1 MSVYI
6 ADIKLMGYEQ
16 DCFVSDT
23 TKQTIHNRIGGI
35 FL

>member
-16 DCFVSDT
+16 DCFVSDNTIQT
-23 TKQTIHNRIGGI
+23 TEYKDG
-35 FL
+35 L